1 MVAVCPTPIKGTMLR
16 VVKVDPC
23 GVPVTGASSLVITSA
38 GFVSVGM
45 SPQYEDG
52 EEFFERTA
60 DGAICVNQIDDPVL
74 KRMELT
80 VELCSVDPALATY
93 VLSADDLV
101 VGSDTTGFMLSEG
114 QPTNH
119 FSLEVWQRVAGA
131 GACSASGVVRYIYHA
146 WPNVGSVKMGDYTI
160 ENGRSTFSFTALSG
174 VASTL
179 WGDGPGTGTSWLPPG
194 TVPVGTE
201 HWIWNITENAPP
213 TGVCGPTL
221 LT

>member
-1 MVAVCPTPIKGTMLR
+1 MTVICPTPIKGTMMR
-16 VVKVDPC
+16 VVKVDAC
-23 GVPVTGASSLVITSA
+23 GAPVTGASSLVVTTA

-60 DGAICVNQIDDPVL
+60 DGAICVNQKDDPVL

-80 VELCSVDPALATY
+80 VEMCAVDPAMATY
-93 VLSADDLV
+93 VLSATALT
-101 VGSDTTGFMLSEG
+101 VGGDATGFMVPEG

-131 GACSASGVVRYIYHA
+131 GACSASGAVNYIYNA
-146 WPNVGSVKMGDYTI
+146 WPNVGAVKAGDYTI
-160 ENGRSTFSFTALSG
+160 ENGRATFQFTAETS
-174 VASTL
+174 APSTA
-179 WGDGPGTGTSWLPPG
+179 WGDGPGTGTSWLPVG
-194 TVPVGTE
+194 TALVGTE
-201 HWIWNITENAPP
+201 HWIWNITDTAPP